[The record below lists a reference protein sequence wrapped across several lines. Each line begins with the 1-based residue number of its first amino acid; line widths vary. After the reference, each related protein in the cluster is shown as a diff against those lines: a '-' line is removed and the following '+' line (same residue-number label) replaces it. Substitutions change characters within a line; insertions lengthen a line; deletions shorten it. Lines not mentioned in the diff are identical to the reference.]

1 MTFSGRLKIT
11 LIVAIMTATEV
22 MPITPKI
29 IFCIVERGFLRLLI
43 YNIYYHIIKL
53 MVILNYEQDF

>member
-1 MTFSGRLKIT
+1 MTFSGRFKIT
-11 LIVAIMTATEV
+11 LRAAITTAIKAA
-22 MPITPKI
+22 PITPKM
-29 IFCIVERGFLRLLI
+29 IFCIVEMGFLRLLI